1 MPIPPPLRR
10 YSAALFAGFA
20 VVAALAGSCRTAPPV
35 VPAPHPPATPT
46 APAGSRLDAYVV
58 PAPVIR
64 VATHV
69 AVARVSIGADTGV
82 LVRPL
87 QGTADVP
94 AIQVQRA
101 SFLPRAMGVTPAPCF
116 RLQLTSLRDE
126 ASARAVAE
134 RVESGLKLPAVV
146 RWSDETRTFQ
156 VRAGSWLS
164 RDEATAQVARFRPL
178 GFDRPWVVE
187 EAQPA
192 PAPGGFLQLV
202 ETGREM
208 GPVAIAPAK
217 STDFLSIDG
226 SQYRGS
232 LEVRPDDAG
241 GLTVVNV
248 INLEDYVRGVVPNEL
263 SPVVYPQIEALKAQA
278 VAART
283 YAIRNRGQFAAKGYD
298 ICATPACQ
306 VYRGKSSE
314 HALTDR
320 AVEET
325 AGLVAWSGGV
335 PINALYTSTCGG
347 HTEDGENIFEGQ
359 PEPYLVGVAC
369 LPERSA
375 WASLRTTRT
384 PKRLGKEDGLAR
396 DVALLLALGV
406 VEPKLNVTAA
416 LEAKASDEEVRAWG
430 TRLGGALHRR
440 PCASALRNV
449 TKRGA
454 FFRHVVESFC
464 WEERARRLLA
474 PEDPEYLLQLDDRGL
489 LTLPEERLAAAILLQ
504 EGVISPYEDNTLRP
518 DRPVTRAE
526 ALQVWA
532 RVAQRAGGPGLRS
545 GLFKALDGFSLT
557 VNTQGEETET
567 FPLERDLWLFRAFD
581 GTRLATSE
589 LSLAAGDKVNFVVN
603 EDRVVLLE
611 AEQSRLGAAADRTSR
626 FYRWEVRLTPAD
638 VARSIERYGTVGRV
652 LDVVPKRT
660 GVSGRVVELDV
671 VGSEGEL
678 PLRGLKIRWG
688 LGLRENLFVVD
699 RERGKKGDIE
709 RFVFTGKGWGHGV
722 GLCQVGAYGM
732 AAAGATFEQI
742 LQHYY
747 SGVTLH
753 KLAS

>member
-1 MPIPPPLRR
+1 ME
-10 YSAALFAGFA
+10 
-20 VVAALAGSCRTAPPV
+20 
-35 VPAPHPPATPT
+35 
-46 APAGSRLDAYVV
+46 AYVV
-58 PAPVIR
+58 PPPIIR

-69 AVARVSIGADTGV
+69 GAARVSIGADSGV

-87 QGTADVP
+87 QAMAEAPPV
-94 AIQVQRA
+94 QVQRA
-101 SFLPRAMGVTPAPCF
+101 SFLPRAMGVVPAPYF

-126 ASARAVAE
+126 GAAKAVADRIE
-134 RVESGLKLPAVV
+134 HGLKVPAFV
-146 RWSDETRTFQ
+146 RWSEETRTYQ

-164 RDEATAQVARFRPL
+164 RDEATAQVPRFRPL

-192 PAPGGFLQLV
+192 PAAGGFLQLV

-217 STDFLSIDG
+217 AAEFLSIDG

-232 LEVRPDDAG
+232 IEVRPDDAG

-278 VAART
+278 IAART

-325 AGLVAWSGGV
+325 AGLVAWSGGA

-347 HTEDGENIFEGQ
+347 HTEDGANIFEGQ
-359 PEPYLVGVAC
+359 PEPYLTGVAC

-375 WASLRTTRT
+375 WATLRSTRA
-384 PKRLGKEDGLAR
+384 PKRTGKEDGLSR
-396 DVALLLALGV
+396 DLALLLALRAI
-406 VEPKLNVTAA
+406 EPKLLAPAA
-416 LEAKASDEEVRAWG
+416 LETKATDDEVRAWSS
-430 TRLGGALHRR
+430 RLVAALHRT
-440 PCASALRNV
+440 PCGGTARAANR
-449 TKRGA
+449 RGT
-454 FFRHVVESFC
+454 FFRHVVDTFC
-464 WEERARRLLA
+464 WEERAKRLLA
-474 PEDPEYLLQLDDRGL
+474 PDDPDYLLQLDDRGQL
-489 LTLPEERLAAAILLQ
+489 ASPEERLAAAILLQ

-518 DRPVTRAE
+518 DRGVTRAE
-526 ALQVWA
+526 ALQALA
-532 RVAQRAGGPGLRS
+532 RAAQRVGGPALRS
-545 GLFKALDGFSLT
+545 GSFKALEGFSLT
-557 VNTQGEETET
+557 VSTQGEATET
-567 FPLERDLWLFRAFD
+567 FPLESDLWLFRAFD
-581 GTRLATSE
+581 GARLGTSE
-589 LSLAAGDKVNFVVN
+589 LTLATGDKVNFVLHD
-603 EDRVVLLE
+603 DRVVLLE
-611 AEQSRLGAAADRTSR
+611 GEQSRLGAAADRTSR
-626 FYRWEVRLTPAD
+626 FFRWEVRLTPAE
-638 VARSIERYGTVGRV
+638 VARAVERYGTVGRV

-660 GVSGRVVELDV
+660 GVSGRVVELNV
-671 VGSEGEL
+671 VGSDGEL

-699 RERGKKGDIE
+699 RERRKNGDVE

-722 GLCQVGAYGM
+722 GLCQVGAFGM
-732 AAAGATFEQI
+732 AASGATFEQI

-747 SGVTLH
+747 SGITLH
-753 KLAS
+753 KLPS